1 MRLFYRSKPNFES
14 LSCASRRAATP
25 HIELERQE
33 RHNPAG
39 WPLSSAFRYRAL
51 RLRKDG
57 VLRLCDWCLTDNRRC
72 NDSRRPRTSKNWK
85 AYRRLQWA
93 VEQ

>member
-1 MRLFYRSKPNFES
+1 MRLSHRSKPDFES
-14 LSCASRRAATP
+14 LSCVPWTAADP
-25 HIELERQE
+25 NIDLELVE

-57 VLRLCDWCLTDNRRC
+57 VLRLCDWCLTDSRRC
-72 NDSRRPRTSKNWK
+72 NDSRRPRTFKNWK
-85 AYRRLQWA
+85 AYRRHQWA
-93 VEQ
+93 VEP